1 MYELSPF
8 SFLQETFLQPLCPR
22 SVESSKKWIYEANV
36 VRASQRAHN
45 TQAPSDTE
53 APCLFKE
60 WFRLS
65 GPSADLI
72 ARKYLSLSS
81 PTEPRA
87 SLNQLSVPLG
97 DYRGFINEQGA
108 LFHTSYQTDHKTP
121 SLGFD
126 CLVTHVGAAPYG
138 NAAARSVLALQRRW
152 SLWSPFSLSFSPISL
167 SLFLEMWTAGSP
179 FAPTQVWST

>member
-1 MYELSPF
+1 MGRP
-8 SFLQETFLQPLCPR
+8 
-22 SVESSKKWIYEANV
+22 V
-36 VRASQRAHN
+36 
-45 TQAPSDTE
+45 APQHPWPPAAVAE

-65 GPSADLI
+65 GPSADLA

-87 SLNQLSVPLG
+87 SLNTLSLPLR
-97 DYRGFINEQGA
+97 DYQGFINEQGV

-138 NAAARSVLALQRRW
+138 NAASSLGVCTRERKREDVCDVVFFSFFESVIWLIWSEQLDLPSHQHTTNPGRRDA
-152 SLWSPFSLSFSPISL
+152 S
-167 SLFLEMWTAGSP
+167 
-179 FAPTQVWST
+179 